1 MTAYKLHKAGGIPP
15 RMHTAFLVGF
25 LVSALTGTV
34 VVAFLMRFL
43 RHHTMRIF
51 VLYRVVL
58 GILIIA
64 LALFRR

>member
-1 MTAYKLHKAGGIPP
+1 
-15 RMHTAFLVGF
+15 VGL
-25 LVSALTGTV
+25 LVSAVSGTL

-43 RHHTMRIF
+43 RQHTMRIF
-51 VLYRVVL
+51 VLYRVIL